1 MEHKPKTIAFY
12 NDTTKNME
20 MFVEEFSQTPDKMPL
35 GAALFET
42 AKNNRESVLLQVQL
56 PVVSY

>member
-1 MEHKPKTIAFY
+1 MEHKPKTIVFY

-20 MFVEEFSQTPDKMPL
+20 MFVAEFSQTPDKLPL

-42 AKNNRESVLLQVQL
+42 AKNNRELVLL
-56 PVVSY
+56 